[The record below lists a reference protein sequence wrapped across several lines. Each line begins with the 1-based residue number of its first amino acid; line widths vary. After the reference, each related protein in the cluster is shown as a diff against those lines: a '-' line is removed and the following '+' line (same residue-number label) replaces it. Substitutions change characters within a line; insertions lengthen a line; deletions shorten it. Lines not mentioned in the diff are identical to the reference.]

1 MGLEKGPRL
10 ESQDIFVDYEFEDV
24 MFWWDHKAKIIYR
37 KFYGEMFGVPVEHS
51 NKLFNEALLH
61 GAEITEEQYRRGKP
75 KTGF

>member
-1 MGLEKGPRL
+1 
-10 ESQDIFVDYEFEDV
+10 